1 VLQLILSSVRS
12 RLVSFVGAFLAGSLA
27 VTIVAGVGLLID
39 ARSRAH
45 VLVPTD
51 LRAVSLIVQPGMQTD
66 QGGTSRTEPHTT
78 APGQAANPPPV
89 QLRERPRLPA
99 SLLDQVRAEPG
110 VRSAAGYLAFL
121 AQALDRRGQP
131 LAAPPDVPDQ
141 GHPWSSAALTP
152 FTPSTGRAPSGA
164 GEVAVDAALAE
175 RGGFHVGDRMQVLS
189 SAGIQPFTVVG
200 IVTPEGGDGIST
212 EAALFFADQVSP
224 ALSGTDD
231 RLDAIGVYAEPGTD
245 VRALQSRLAHDLSI
259 PGLDVRTPA
268 EVSQQESPASVTS
281 LNAAISFLAVLG
293 VFVVFIAVVVSAN
306 TYSISVLQ
314 RTREIALLR
323 AVGATT
329 NQVRLLIVG
338 ESLVVSAVAAAVG
351 CVAGVQLAA
360 VFAPILVQGGLA
372 PVGFRAPVSPL
383 PLLLAIAISAGAGLL
398 AVVTAVWRVARIRP
412 VEALQEAAVER
423 PAIGPLRVLVGLAI
437 TSFGALQMFFVARA
451 GGGLLAGNNVIAAAF
466 VLSAGVALL
475 GPVLVRPLAWLLGT
489 PVAML
494 TRATGLLARSN
505 TVANARRTASST
517 VPLMLMIVLSCVA
530 LFESATMDHVA
541 VERAARWL
549 NADFVLRSAGGGLP
563 ASLAGS
569 VAGLPGVAAAPGV
582 ITTTLFLENRSFNP
596 VAGEQTLG
604 VDPARVGGA
613 LDFGVLSGSLND
625 LHGDAFALSATV
637 AHDHGWRAGDTVQVW
652 MDDGRPA
659 ALKLVAV
666 FSDGIPVHAVLPRA
680 LAALHGRDA
689 VDGAV
694 YVEVG
699 RGADSGAV
707 AAELDR
713 TAARYGAVQVVSR
726 AAYLTDLATPPLDS
740 KISEYLLI
748 AVVVAFTG
756 VAIVNTLVMA
766 TAERIREFA
775 LLRLAG
781 TTRAQVVRMVS
792 WETAIVVVV
801 GVLLGTLI
809 TAAALVAFS
818 QAFVGRLDVAVNPG
832 TYGVMVSLCV
842 VLGFGA
848 SLLPV
853 WLALRAQPVQAMGT
867 RE

>member
-1 VLQLILSSVRS
+1 MLQLVLSSVRF
-12 RLVSFVGAFLAGSLA
+12 RLVSFIGAFLAGSLA
-27 VTIVAGVGLLID
+27 VTIVAAVGLLID
-39 ARSRAH
+39 ARSRVH

-51 LRAVSLIVQPGMQTD
+51 LRAVSLIVQPSMQTD
-66 QGGTSRTEPHTT
+66 QGGISSTEPHTT
-78 APGQAANPPPV
+78 APGQADPPPV
-89 QLRERPRLPA
+89 RLHERPRLPA

-110 VRSAAGYLAFL
+110 VRSAAGDLAFL

-152 FTPSTGRAPSGA
+152 FTPSAGRAPSGA
-164 GEVAVDAALAE
+164 GEVAVDAALAK
-175 RGGFHVGDRMQVLS
+175 RGGFHVGDRIRVLS
-189 SAGIQPFTVVG
+189 GTGVQPFTVVG
-200 IVTPEGGDGIST
+200 IVAPEGGDGIST
-212 EAALFFADQVSP
+212 EAALFFADQVAP
-224 ALSGTDD
+224 ALSGIDD
-231 RLDAIGVYAEPGTD
+231 RIDAIGVYADPGTD
-245 VRALQSRLAHDLSI
+245 VPALRSRLAHDLSSS
-259 PGLDVRTPA
+259 GVDVRTPA

-281 LNAAISFLAVLG
+281 LSAAISFLAVLG

-323 AVGATT
+323 AVAATT

-372 PVGFRAPVSPL
+372 PIGFRAPVSLL

-398 AVVTAVWRVARIRP
+398 SVVTAVWRVARIRP
-412 VEALQEAAVER
+412 VEAFQEAAAER
-423 PAIGPLRVLVGLAI
+423 PAIGPIRVLAGLAI
-437 TSFGALQMFFVARA
+437 TTFGALVMFFVARA
-451 GGGLLAGNNVIAAAF
+451 GGGLLAGNNVVAATF
-466 VLSAGVALL
+466 VLSAGIALL
-475 GPVLVRPLAWLLGT
+475 GPILVRPLAWLLGT
-489 PVAML
+489 PLAWL

-505 TVANARRTASST
+505 MVTNARRTASST
-517 VPLMLMIVLSCVA
+517 VALMLMVVLSCVA
-530 LFESATMDHVA
+530 LFESATIDHVA

-549 NADFVLRSAGGGLP
+549 TADYVLRSTGGGLP

-569 VAGLPGVAAAPGV
+569 VASLPGVAAAPGV
-582 ITTTLFLENRSFNP
+582 ITTSLFLENRSFDP
-596 VAGEQTLG
+596 FAGEQTLG
-604 VDPARVGGA
+604 VDPALVGGA
-613 LDFGVLSGSLND
+613 LDFGVLNGSLND
-625 LHGDAFALSATV
+625 LHGDSFALSATV

-652 MDDGRPA
+652 LVDGRPA

-680 LAALHGRDA
+680 LAALHVRDL

-694 YVEVG
+694 YVKVG
-699 RGADSGAV
+699 PGADSGAV
-707 AAELDR
+707 AADLQR
-713 TAARYGAVQVVSR
+713 AAARYGAVQVVSR
-726 AAYLTDLATPPLDS
+726 TAYLTELATPPLES

-748 AVVVAFTG
+748 SIVVAFTG

-792 WETAIVVVV
+792 WETAIVVVM
-801 GVLLGTLI
+801 GVLQGSVI
-809 TAAALVAFS
+809 AAVALVAFS

-832 TYGVMVSLCV
+832 TYGLMVSLCV
-842 VLGFGA
+842 ILGFGA

-853 WLALRAQPVQAMGT
+853 WLALRAQPVQAIST

>member
-1 VLQLILSSVRS
+1 MLQLVLSSVRS

-27 VTIVAGVGLLID
+27 VTVVAGVGLLID

-51 LRAVSLIVQPGMQTD
+51 LRAVSLIVQPSMQTD
-66 QGGTSRTEPHTT
+66 QTWNPRTP
-78 APGQAANPPPV
+78 ANPPPV
-89 QLRERPRLPA
+89 QLRERPRVPA
-99 SLLDQVRAEPG
+99 SLLDQVRSEPG
-110 VRSAAGYLAFL
+110 VRSAAGDLAFL

-131 LAAPPDVPDQ
+131 LAPPPDVPDQ
-141 GHPWSSAALTP
+141 GHPWSSAALMP
-152 FTPSTGRAPSGA
+152 FTPSAGRAPSGA
-164 GEVAVDAALAE
+164 AEVAVDAALAK
-175 RGGFHVGDRMQVLS
+175 RGEFHVGDRIQVLS
-189 SAGIQPFTVVG
+189 AAGIQPFTVVG
-200 IVTPEGGDGIST
+200 IVAPEGGDGIST
-212 EAALFFADQVSP
+212 EAALFFADEVSH
-224 ALSGTDD
+224 ALSGIDD
-231 RLDAIGVYAEPGTD
+231 RLDAIGVYADPGTD
-245 VRALQSRLAHDLSI
+245 VRALQSRLAHDLSSS
-259 PGLDVRTPA
+259 GVDVRTPA

-323 AVGATT
+323 AVAATT

-360 VFAPILVQGGLA
+360 VFAPMLVQGGLA
-372 PVGFRAPVSPL
+372 PVGFRAPVSLL
-383 PLLLAIAISAGAGLL
+383 PLLLAIAISVGVGMLS
-398 AVVTAVWRVARIRP
+398 VVTAVWRVARIRP
-412 VEALQEAAVER
+412 VEALQEAAAER
-423 PAIGPLRVLVGLAI
+423 PAIGRIRVLAGLAI
-437 TSFGALQMFFVARA
+437 TTFGALVMLLVAWA
-451 GGGLLAGNNVIAAAF
+451 GGGLLAANNVVAATF
-466 VLSAGVALL
+466 VLSAGIALL
-475 GPVLVRPLAWLLGT
+475 GPILVRPLAWLLGT
-489 PVAML
+489 PLAGL

-505 TVANARRTASST
+505 TVTNARRTASST
-517 VPLMLMIVLSCVA
+517 VPLVLMIVLSCVA
-530 LFESATMDHVA
+530 LFESATIDHVA

-549 NADFVLRSAGGGLP
+549 TADYVLRSTGGGLP
-563 ASLAGS
+563 VSLAGS
-569 VAGLPGVAAAPGV
+569 VASLPGVAAASGA
-582 ITTTLFLENRSFNP
+582 ITTTLYLENRSFDP
-596 VAGEQTLG
+596 FAGEQTLG
-604 VDPARVGGA
+604 VDPAHVRGS
-613 LDFGVLSGSLND
+613 LDFGVLNGSLND
-625 LHGDAFALSATV
+625 LHGDSFALSATA

-666 FSDGIPVHAVLPRA
+666 ISDGIPVHAVLPRA
-680 LAALHGRDA
+680 LAAQHVRDL

-694 YVEVG
+694 YVKVG
-699 RGADSGAV
+699 PGADSGAV
-707 AAELDR
+707 AADLQR
-713 TAARYGAVQVVSR
+713 TAARYGPVQVVSR
-726 AAYLTDLATPPLDS
+726 TAYLTELATPPLES

-748 AVVVAFTG
+748 SIVVAFTG

-792 WETAIVVVV
+792 WETAIVVVM
-801 GVLLGTLI
+801 GVFKGSVI
-809 TAAALVAFS
+809 AAVALVAFS
-818 QAFVGRLDVAVNPG
+818 QAFVGRLDLAVNPG
-832 TYGVMVSLCV
+832 TYGLMVSLCV

-853 WLALRAQPVQAMGT
+853 WLALRAQPVQAIGT

>member
-1 VLQLILSSVRS
+1 VLQLVLSSVRS

-27 VTIVAGVGLLID
+27 VTVVAGVGLLID

-45 VLVPTD
+45 VLVPTA
-51 LRAVSLIVQPGMQTD
+51 LRAVSLIVQPSMQTD
-66 QGGTSRTEPHTT
+66 QTWNPRTP
-78 APGQAANPPPV
+78 ANPPPV
-89 QLRERPRLPA
+89 QLRERPRVPA
-99 SLLDQVRAEPG
+99 SLLDQVRSEPG
-110 VRSAAGYLAFL
+110 VRSAAGDLAFL

-131 LAAPPDVPDQ
+131 LAPPPDVPDQ
-141 GHPWSSAALTP
+141 GHPWSSAALMP
-152 FTPSTGRAPSGA
+152 FTPSAGRAPSGA
-164 GEVAVDAALAE
+164 AEVAVDAALAK
-175 RGGFHVGDRMQVLS
+175 RGEFHVGDRIQVLS
-189 SAGIQPFTVVG
+189 AAGIQPFTVVG
-200 IVTPEGGDGIST
+200 IVAPEGGDGIST
-212 EAALFFADQVSP
+212 EAALFFADEVSH
-224 ALSGTDD
+224 ALSGIDD
-231 RLDAIGVYAEPGTD
+231 RLDAIGVYADPGTD
-245 VRALQSRLAHDLSI
+245 VRALQSRLAHHLSSS
-259 PGLDVRTPA
+259 GVDVRTPA

-323 AVGATT
+323 AVAATT

-360 VFAPILVQGGLA
+360 VFAPMLVQGGLA
-372 PVGFRAPVSPL
+372 PVGFRAPVSLL
-383 PLLLAIAISAGAGLL
+383 PLLLAIAISVGVGMLS
-398 AVVTAVWRVARIRP
+398 VVTAVWRVARIRP
-412 VEALQEAAVER
+412 VEALQEAAAER
-423 PAIGPLRVLVGLAI
+423 PAIGRIRVLAGLAI
-437 TSFGALQMFFVARA
+437 TTLGALVMLLVAWA
-451 GGGLLAGNNVIAAAF
+451 GGGLLAANNVVAAPF
-466 VLSAGVALL
+466 VLSAGIALL
-475 GPVLVRPLAWLLGT
+475 GPILVRPLAWLLGT
-489 PVAML
+489 PLAGL

-505 TVANARRTASST
+505 TVTNARRTASST
-517 VPLMLMIVLSCVA
+517 VPLVLMIVLSCVA
-530 LFESATMDHVA
+530 LFESATIDHVA

-549 NADFVLRSAGGGLP
+549 TADYVLRSTGGGLP
-563 ASLAGS
+563 VSLAGS
-569 VAGLPGVAAAPGV
+569 VASLPGVAAASGA
-582 ITTTLFLENRSFNP
+582 ITTTLYLENRSFDP
-596 VAGEQTLG
+596 FAGEQTLG
-604 VDPARVGGA
+604 VDPAHVRGS
-613 LDFGVLSGSLND
+613 LDFGVLNGSLND
-625 LHGDAFALSATV
+625 LHGDSFALSATA

-666 FSDGIPVHAVLPRA
+666 ISDGIPVHAVLPRA
-680 LAALHGRDA
+680 LAAQHVRDL

-694 YVEVG
+694 YVKVG
-699 RGADSGAV
+699 PGADSGAV
-707 AAELDR
+707 AADLQR
-713 TAARYGAVQVVSR
+713 TAARYGPVRVVSR
-726 AAYLTDLATPPLDS
+726 TAYLTELATPLLES

-748 AVVVAFTG
+748 SIVLAFTG

-792 WETAIVVVV
+792 WETAIVVVM
-801 GVLLGTLI
+801 GVFKGSVI
-809 TAAALVAFS
+809 AAVALVAFS
-818 QAFVGRLDVAVNPG
+818 QAFVGRLDLAVNPG
-832 TYGVMVSLCV
+832 TYGLMVSLCV

-853 WLALRAQPVQAMGT
+853 WLALRAQPVQAIGT